1 VWGSSNSV
9 MQKIY
14 VVCVV
19 SPDMG
24 KDTQSIYKRTQT
36 GWSWEWHLA
45 KQDLK
50 WIRNALHSQVLS
62 LQRSWFQS
70 VSRHISS
77 YQTGEQTQDSSEWKS
92 GVVLQHFHVIHYGE
106 KSPITN
112 MAFNEKPTVMTVWKC
127 TINMHMLMYNT
138 VIWWQQVQ
146 DPFNCCCC
154 SHFFKVR
161 K

>member
-1 VWGSSNSV
+1 MLECNSSELPNCCKVWGSHNIV
-9 MQKIY
+9 MQKMY

-24 KDTQSIYKRTQT
+24 KDTQSIYKRTHT

-45 KQDLK
+45 KQALK
-50 WIRNALHSQVLS
+50 WIRNALHSRVLS

-70 VSRHISS
+70 VSRHISL

-92 GVVLQHFHVIHYGE
+92 SVLLQHLHVIHYGE

-112 MAFNEKPTVMTVWKC
+112 TAHNEKPTVMTVWKC

-138 VIWWQQVQ
+138 VIW
-146 DPFNCCCC
+146 
-154 SHFFKVR
+154 
-161 K
+161 